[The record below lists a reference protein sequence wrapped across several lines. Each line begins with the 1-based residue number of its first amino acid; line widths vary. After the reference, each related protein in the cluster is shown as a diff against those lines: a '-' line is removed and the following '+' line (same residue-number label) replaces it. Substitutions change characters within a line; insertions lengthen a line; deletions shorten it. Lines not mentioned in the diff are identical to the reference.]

1 MDNFDNKTPGQEPE
15 KRPEEGRKVQ
25 GAPKTEPQ
33 KVYYRPYGQQQQ
45 YDQHYDQ
52 QHDQQQYSRQPGYV
66 PQGNYQQP
74 VRRAGMPSWLRVLL
88 IVILIMVLI
97 VYLMGSCVA
106 NIGKVFNETM
116 SGDLMATG
124 TDVTVA
130 DAQGEYVGVLHIEG
144 TISEGSTAVGYN
156 HYYLL
161 NSLEDMAK
169 DDNNK
174 GVILYLNTPG
184 GSVYAS
190 DELYFAIKDYQEKTK
205 RPVYAAMQS
214 MAASGGYYVSAPC
227 DKIYANR
234 NCFTGSIGVT
244 MGEMYDVTGLME
256 KLGIKSTAITSGRN
270 KAMGSETQEL
280 TEEQKAIFQ
289 SLVDEAYDQFTG
301 IVAEERGMDIEKV
314 KELADGRI
322 YTAKQAKENGLIDEV
337 GTYDECVSAMVKDYA
352 LGADVEVLDFW
363 PAEQNDLRSLLG
375 IVSENYSRNAAFP
388 TADQIK
394 ELMELNGS
402 FRLMYICE

>member
-1 MDNFDNKTPGQEPE
+1 MDNFENRTPDQEPE
-15 KRPEEGRKVQ
+15 RKPEQGKTPQ
-25 GAPKTEPQ
+25 GAPKTGTQ
-33 KVYYRPYGQQQQ
+33 RVYYTQQQ
-45 YDQHYDQ
+45 YQNGQDP
-52 QHDQQQYSRQPGYV
+52 RYV
-66 PQGNYQQP
+66 PQGNYQQAQ
-74 VRRAGMPSWLRVLL
+74 VRTGMPTWLKTLL
-88 IVILIMVLI
+88 IVALVMVLI
-97 VYLMGSCVA
+97 IYLMGSCVA
-106 NIGKVFNETM
+106 GIGQAFNTAL
-116 SGDLMATG
+116 SGDMFTTG
-124 TDVTVA
+124 SDVTVA
-130 DAQGEYVGVLHIEG
+130 NATGEYIGILHIEG
-144 TISEGSTAVGYN
+144 TISEASATSGYN

-161 NSLEDMAK
+161 NSIDDMIM

-174 GVILYLNTPG
+174 GIILYLDTPG

-244 MGEMYDVTGLME
+244 MGEMYDVTGLMD
-256 KLGIKSTAITSGRN
+256 KLGIKATAITSGRN
-270 KAMGSETQEL
+270 KAMGSYTQEM
-280 TEEQKAIFQ
+280 TEEQREIFQ

-301 IVAEERGMDIEKV
+301 IVAEERGMDIDRV
-314 KELADGRI
+314 RELADGRI

-337 GTYDECVSAMVKDYA
+337 GTYDECIDAMIKDYA
-352 LGADVEVLDFW
+352 LGADVEILDFW
-363 PAEQNDLRSLLG
+363 PAEATDLRSLLG
-375 IVSENYSRNAAFP
+375 IMSENFGKNAAIP

-394 ELMELNGS
+394 ELIDLNGQ